1 MPKQT
6 LVIDS
11 KAELSI
17 KNGLLSIVREGKE
30 EVFRSFEDIQTI
42 LIEYALLRSAM
53 ARALMDSGLMPTLG
67 VFHRNYFNSFPL
79 ADDVMEPYRP
89 YVDRRVYEY
98 YMSGRTEVNKEFKL
112 RMLELFYSDL
122 RRDVLTKTTVSLVN
136 VYCQESRVIYYPEL

>member
-42 LIEYALLRSAM
+42 LIVCIVAIS
-53 ARALMDSGLMPTLG
+53 DGSG
-67 VFHRNYFNSFPL
+67 
-79 ADDVMEPYRP
+79 
-89 YVDRRVYEY
+89 VDGFGFDAHI
-98 YMSGRTEVNKEFKL
+98 GRI
-112 RMLELFYSDL
+112 S
-122 RRDVLTKTTVSLVN
+122 
-136 VYCQESRVIYYPEL
+136 P